1 MDLRMD
7 IVVEYF
13 PYFMQGMGL
22 TILMSVVGG
31 VLMGCILGF
40 FIALGKMSS
49 IFIVRLP
56 FVWYI
61 NFLRGTPLL
70 VQLFLFHYAVLP
82 TVLGSTTAITSVMVT
97 LSLNSSAYV
106 AEIFRAGLQSIDK
119 GQAEAAHSLGMN
131 KFQVMRHVLL
141 PQAFKRSIPPLG
153 NEFIVLLKDSSLG
166 AMIAAQEIL
175 YWGRAAAGQYLRVWE
190 PYIMV
195 ALMYLVLTL
204 SLTYLL
210 NYLERRLDVK

>member
-1 MDLRMD
+1 MDFRFE
-7 IVVEYF
+7 IITEYMPF
-13 PYFMQGMGL
+13 FLEGMML
-22 TILMSVVGG
+22 TILLSVVG
-31 VLMGCILGF
+31 VLVGCILGF
-40 FIALGKMSS
+40 FIALGKMSPVLL
-49 IFIVRLP
+49 IRFP
-56 FVWYI
+56 FTWYI

-82 TVLGSTTAITSVMVT
+82 ALLGDTTAVTSVIVT

-119 GQAEAAHSLGMN
+119 GQSEAAHSLGMN
-131 KFQVMRHVLL
+131 KFQVMRYVLL

-166 AMIAAQEIL
+166 AMIAAPELL
-175 YWGRAAAGQYLRVWE
+175 YWGRAAASQYLRVWE
-190 PYIMV
+190 PYLMV
-195 ALMYLVLTL
+195 ALIYLVLTL

-210 NYLERRLDVK
+210 NYLERRFDVK

>member
-1 MDLRMD
+1 MDFRFD
-7 IVVEYF
+7 IITEYF
-13 PYFMQGMGL
+13 PFFMKGMGL
-22 TILMSVVGG
+22 TILMSVVG

-40 FIALGKMSS
+40 FIALGKMSRTL
-49 IFIVRLP
+49 IVRLP

-70 VQLFLFHYAVLP
+70 VQLFLFHFAVLP
-82 TVLGSTTAITSVMVT
+82 SIFGETTPVISVMVT

-131 KFQVMRHVLL
+131 KYQVMRHVLL

-166 AMIAAQEIL
+166 AMIAAQELL
-175 YWGRAAAGQYLRVWE
+175 YWGRAASGQYLRVWE
-190 PYIMV
+190 PYLMV
-195 ALMYLVLTL
+195 ALMYLILTL
-204 SLTYLL
+204 TLTYLL

>member
-1 MDLRMD
+1 MDFRFD
-7 IVVEYF
+7 IIAEYMPF
-13 PYFMQGMGL
+13 FLEGMLL
-22 TILMSVVGG
+22 TIVMSVVG
-31 VLMGCILGF
+31 VLVGCVLGF
-40 FIALGKMSS
+40 FIALGKMSKHA
-49 IFIVRLP
+49 IIRIP

-82 TVLGSTTAITSVMVT
+82 TVLGDTTAVTSVLVT

-131 KFQVMRHVLL
+131 KFQVMRYVLL

-166 AMIAAQEIL
+166 AMIAAPELL
-175 YWGRAAAGQYLRVWE
+175 YWGRAAAGQYYRVWE
-190 PYIMV
+190 PYLTV
-195 ALMYLVLTL
+195 AVAYLILTL

-210 NYLERRLDVK
+210 NYLERRFDVK

>member
-1 MDLRMD
+1 MNFRFD
-7 IVVEYF
+7 IIQEYLPF
-13 PYFMQGMGL
+13 FLQGMGL
-22 TILMSVVGG
+22 TILMSVIG

-40 FIALGKMSS
+40 FIALGKMSP
-49 IFIVRLP
+49 ILIVRLP
-56 FVWYI
+56 FIWYI

-70 VQLFLFHYAVLP
+70 VQLFLFHFAVLP
-82 TVLGSTTAITSVMVT
+82 SLLGETTPVLSVIVT

-131 KFQVMRHVLL
+131 KVQVMWHVLL

-166 AMIAAQEIL
+166 AMIAAQDVL
-175 YWGRAAAGQYLRVWE
+175 YWGRAASNEYLKVWE
-190 PYIMV
+190 PYLMV
-195 ALMYLVLTL
+195 ALIYLVLTL

-210 NYLERRLDVK
+210 NYIEKRLDVK